1 MKMTSDARTF
11 AIAAHG
17 KQQYGNH
24 PYVVHLDAVA
34 AIAAAYGEMA
44 QTVAY
49 LHDVVEDTPI
59 TLEEVRTHFGELVA
73 GCVALLTDEAGATRK
88 ERKAKTYAKLAKV
101 YGSLQLALIVKAAD
115 RLANVQACIADNK
128 QDLLAVYRA
137 EHVIF
142 RPAAYRPGLCDEI
155 WQQLDQLLAE

>member
-1 MKMTSDARTF
+1 MTQLNARTF

-17 KQQYGNH
+17 SQQYGNH
-24 PYVVHLDAVA
+24 PYVVHQDAVA
-34 AIAAAYGEMA
+34 AIAANYGETA

-49 LHDVVEDTPI
+49 LHDVVEDTPVS
-59 TLEEVRTHFGELVA
+59 LAEVRAHFGELIA
-73 GCVALLTDEAGATRK
+73 CCVALLTDEAGATRK
-88 ERKAKTYAKLAKV
+88 ERKAKTYAKLATV
-101 YGSLQLALIVKAAD
+101 NGELALALIVKAAD

-128 QDLLAVYRA
+128 QDLLSVYRA

>member
-1 MKMTSDARTF
+1 MTQLNARTF

-17 KQQYGNH
+17 SQQYGNH

-34 AIAAAYGEMA
+34 AIAANYGETA

-49 LHDVVEDTPI
+49 LHDVVEDTPVS
-59 TLEEVRTHFGELVA
+59 LAEVRAHFGELIA
-73 GCVALLTDEAGATRK
+73 CCVAPLTDEAGATRK
-88 ERKAKTYAKLAKV
+88 ERKAKTYAKLATV
-101 YGSLQLALIVKAAD
+101 NGELALALIVKAAD

-128 QDLLAVYRA
+128 QDLLSVYRA